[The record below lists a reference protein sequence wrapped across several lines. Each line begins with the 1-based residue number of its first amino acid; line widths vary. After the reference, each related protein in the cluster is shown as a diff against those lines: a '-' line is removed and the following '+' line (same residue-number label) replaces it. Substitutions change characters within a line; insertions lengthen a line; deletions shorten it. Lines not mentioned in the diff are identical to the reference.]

1 MKINS
6 LLLLAVMALLGVS
19 CAMTKTEAAAVAADP
34 TLVGIWYSPFQ
45 PDEPNVMSLIEFKND
60 GTFREE
66 FRKCDGG
73 DFVGYQTES
82 GTWSVTD
89 DVEHI
94 NASFING
101 DPAMAESDYK
111 IVSLTDT
118 ERRIR
123 MDPQGFVFVGH
134 RVMAF
139 EFPDCATGT

>member
-1 MKINS
+1 MQKTS
-6 LLLLAVMALLGVS
+6 LLAVTLALVGMAAPSL
-19 CAMTKTEAAAVAADP
+19 AEP

-45 PDEPNVMSLIEFKND
+45 PDEPNVMSLIEFKAD

-66 FRKCDGG
+66 FRKCENG
-73 DFVGYQTES
+73 DFIGYQTEA
-82 GTWSVTD
+82 GRWSVAD

-94 NASFING
+94 NADFING
-101 DPAMAESDYK
+101 DPATAEADYK
-111 IVSLTDT
+111 IVALTET

-134 RVMAF
+134 RVMSF